1 MPDPDKFGTEYNGD
15 YSFDGAKTITFKD
28 MTLQSAGA
36 DYLGFIRADQTV
48 VEDCIINGKTFY
60 WGYTSA
66 SFKNT
71 TFNCPSGDYAI
82 WTYSSPTM
90 TFNTCTF
97 NSSGKVINVYTDYG
111 AGKQDIMVNFENCT
125 VNNTGKSLKP
135 VLNINDS
142 NMGNF
147 KYILNISGNTTVT
160 GVDADKDTCSRLF
173 GFGGKAASNNKGKT
187 VVSFGDTTVWED
199 GKMVDAK
206 AYHTDGVTVDGV
218 TYDNRVDGAND
229 SLYAEGYK
237 DNAFTITYSEW
248 TKNPDGTKTH
258 TVTKTC
264 NYCGYQESTTETAEA
279 DPIDWDVSKSKI
291 ATKLDT
297 NTWTS
302 NVTLS
307 LPSTEENL
315 ASDVVFVLDGSSSA
329 NTGVVNASLA
339 LLQNLKESASDSS
352 AAVNVCVVKFK
363 RQAYKSDWFDLSRD
377 FDAIKTA
384 METKYSGGTNL
395 HAGLLAGQE
404 ALEEHS
410 NVAAGRKYLIL
421 VSDGS
426 TYLYSKDGNWA
437 SDTPFTRSYFPAE
450 PYNAFAGGY
459 WDNSYYEPN
468 NHPDVNVPRP
478 KTTSDVATWQAYLKD
493 VEERNAESHG
503 DDYDYHCDYDL
514 NFNQGKPSSDFK
526 SQPCV
531 PRSANNRDMAFY
543 YADQVWQE
551 IKNAGYNAY
560 SIATEDGMAGA
571 GNADDSHCFMNYLNG
586 GEILNFSDIQQEILY
601 AVGAGSTVED
611 KIGDAFDFVP
621 GSLKL
626 TVGGTEL
633 ESKAEGNVTYFG
645 DRAENLNEENFRFK
659 VQYAPDTETFVWT
672 INENVSNFAPV
683 QLTYTVKL
691 TNPETAPGTY
701 GVEDLNGEKTLSEEE
716 AEKALFTNAY
726 AVLNAKNS
734 AGAPVKAQEFPKPS
748 VSYTVKSFI
757 DASGSPAIIAAA
769 CLNTKDHYSYLIG
782 YSDGTVRPNGR
793 ITRAEVATI
802 FFRLLTDDARQ
813 RNWSSENNFSDV
825 SADKW
830 YNNAVSTLCH
840 MGVLGGYSDGTFRP
854 NAPITRAEF
863 AKIAVS
869 FSQANGSAVYSYF
882 TDVKTTDW
890 FAPYVTTAKDSG
902 LIEGYSD
909 GSFKPENRI
918 TRAEACAIVNRVL
931 GRKPSKSHMKISGRI
946 DWPDCTTADWFYEAI
961 MEATNSHT
969 YQMGK
974 RVETWNG
981 KLEKIFANKAET
993 VAVEYDVPLDNH
1005 KYTGSPVIRVA
1016 KPKVFIPV
1024 FPGTNCEIDTK
1035 RAFEKAGAETEIL
1048 VVQNLCA
1055 KDIEYTIDRMEKAIR
1070 SSQII
1075 MIPGGFSGGDEPEG
1089 SGKFIATTFRN
1100 PKIAQAVTDL
1110 LDTRDGLVLGICN
1123 GFQAL
1128 IKLGLVTYGKIVDLK
1143 DDDPTLTFNTLG
1155 RHVSRMVYTRVT
1167 NTKSPWLSGVNAGD
1181 VFAIPVSH
1189 GEGRFVADDAALKKL
1204 IENGQI
1210 ATQYTT
1216 PCGKV
1221 SGDITWNPNGSV
1233 CGIEGITSPDGRVF
1247 GKMGHSERKG
1257 ENLYFNVPGE
1267 KDQQIF
1273 ESGVRYFK

>member
-1 MPDPDKFGTEYNGD
+1 MAVTLLPTAVFAEDATGTSSAGGTIYVDAVNGNDSNENVGQSWETAYQTLKTAVTAAKSGDTIMLSAAKYTLYGIPSTNTTKGKDLTFVGQGADKTGWNIGAEVPDPDKFGTEYNGD
-15 YSFDGAKTITFKD
+15 YSFDGAGTIKFEQ
-28 MTLQSAGA
+28 MTLQSSKA

-48 VEDCIINGKTFY
+48 VEDCTINGKTFY

-66 SFKNT
+66 IFKDT
-71 TFNCPSGDYAI
+71 TFNCPSGDYAV

-90 TFNTCTF
+90 TFDHCTF

-111 AGKQDIMVNFENCT
+111 AGKQDITVNFENCT

-142 NMGNF
+142 NMGKF

-160 GVDADKDTCSRLF
+160 GVDVDKDTCSRLF

-187 VVSFGDTTVWED
+187 VVNFGDTTVWED

-206 AYHTDGVTVDGV
+206 AYHTDGVKVDGV
-218 TYDNRVDGAND
+218 TYGNGGSGAND
-229 SLYAEGYK
+229 ILYAEGYK

-307 LPSTEENL
+307 LPSAEEAL
-315 ASDVVFVLDGSSSA
+315 GSDIVFVLDKSSCKKETAASAAQMLTALQSQVQSNGSKIQV
-329 NTGVVNASLA
+329 GVVVFGGDARVSYPLEAFPATEAA
-339 LLQNLKESASDSS
+339 LEE
-352 AAVNVCVVKFK
+352 
-363 RQAYKSDWFDLSRD
+363 LS
-377 FDAIKTA
+377 TA
-384 METKYSGGTNL
+384 LSTRPDGLMGGSNM
-395 HAGLLAGQE
+395 HAGLLAAQE
-404 ALEEHS
+404 MLRCSTTDA
-410 NVAAGRKYLIL
+410 NRKYVIL
-421 VSDGS
+421 VSDGLTRLFTGS
-426 TYLYSKDGNWA
+426 DGKTKDIYYQYTYQDMTGDKQVGTEEGQISPKDCVYFGMIDEWTSVRTKETNTVLRPIPYGSWDTYFSKVKDWVRTDGDAYALNYETYGNDPTEKVKNKVTGEITDTDFKYIGHNDYENHA
-437 SDTPFTRSYFPAE
+437 MSVDRAVYEAYDSFTGMVDSGYRCYAVLPDSGTPFGTAFMDALNEYAHNSVID
-450 PYNAFAGGY
+450 FAG
-459 WDNSYYEPN
+459 
-468 NHPDVNVPRP
+468 
-478 KTTSDVATWQAYLKD
+478 
-493 VEERNAESHG
+493 
-503 DDYDYHCDYDL
+503 
-514 NFNQGKPSSDFK
+514 
-526 SQPCV
+526 
-531 PRSANNRDMAFY
+531 
-543 YADQVWQE
+543 
-551 IKNAGYNAY
+551 I
-560 SIATEDGMAGA
+560 GA
-571 GNADDSHCFMNYLNG
+571 
-586 GEILNFSDIQQEILY
+586 EILY

-645 DRAENLNEENFRFK
+645 DSAENLNEENFRFK

-701 GVEDLNGEKTLSEEE
+701 GVEDLNGEKTLSEAE

-890 FAPYVTTAKDSG
+890 FAPYVTAAKDSS

-931 GRKPSKSHMKISGRI
+931 GRKPSKNHMKISDRI

-981 KLEKIFANKAET
+981 KLPQRDWAALENNWASA
-993 VAVEYDVPLDNH
+993 
-1005 KYTGSPVIRVA
+1005 YTG
-1016 KPKVFIPV
+1016 K
-1024 FPGTNCEIDTK
+1024 
-1035 RAFEKAGAETEIL
+1035 
-1048 VVQNLCA
+1048 
-1055 KDIEYTIDRMEKAIR
+1055 
-1070 SSQII
+1070 
-1075 MIPGGFSGGDEPEG
+1075 GGE
-1089 SGKFIATTFRN
+1089 
-1100 PKIAQAVTDL
+1100 V
-1110 LDTRDGLVLGICN
+1110 
-1123 GFQAL
+1123 
-1128 IKLGLVTYGKIVDLK
+1128 
-1143 DDDPTLTFNTLG
+1143 
-1155 RHVSRMVYTRVT
+1155 H
-1167 NTKSPWLSGVNAGD
+1167 
-1181 VFAIPVSH
+1181 
-1189 GEGRFVADDAALKKL
+1189 
-1204 IENGQI
+1204 
-1210 ATQYTT
+1210 
-1216 PCGKV
+1216 
-1221 SGDITWNPNGSV
+1221 
-1233 CGIEGITSPDGRVF
+1233 
-1247 GKMGHSERKG
+1247 
-1257 ENLYFNVPGE
+1257 
-1267 KDQQIF
+1267 
-1273 ESGVRYFK
+1273 

>member
-1 MPDPDKFGTEYNGD
+1 MFAEDATGNLIPAGGAKIGETVYQTLEAAVTAAASGDTIQLGAGKYTLYKKGAETKGKDLTFVGQGADETTWGIGATMPDPDKFGTEYNGD
-15 YSFDGAKTITFKD
+15 YSFDGAGTVTFKN
-28 MTLQSAGA
+28 MTLQSADA
-36 DYLGFIRADQTV
+36 NYLGFIRADQTV

-90 TFNTCTF
+90 TFDHCTF
-97 NSSGKVINVYTDYG
+97 NSSGKVINVFTDYG
-111 AGKQDIMVNFENCT
+111 AGKQDITVNFKNCT
-125 VNNTGKSLKP
+125 VNSTAPESLS
-135 VLNINDS
+135 VMNINDG
-142 NMGNF
+142 NMGGF
-147 KYILNISGNTTVT
+147 KYILNFSGSNTVNGIKADGIKSTAGSHASPAKDTGTKTSEQATCSKLFEFNMKYGNGNT
-160 GVDADKDTCSRLF
+160 
-173 GFGGKAASNNKGKT
+173 GKT
-187 VVSFGDTTVWED
+187 IVNIDGKPVWKD
-199 GKMVDAK
+199 GKMVSHAID
-206 AYHTDGVTVDGV
+206 T
-218 TYDNRVDGAND
+218 AND
-229 SLYAEGYK
+229 KYTDGYK

-302 NVTLS
+302 DVTLS
-307 LPSTEENL
+307 LPSAEENL

-339 LLQNLKESASDSS
+339 LLQSLKESASDSGT
-352 AAVNVCVVKFK
+352 AVNVCVVKFK
-363 RQAYKSDWFDLSRD
+363 RRAYKSDWFDLSKD

-586 GEILNFSDIQQEILY
+586 GEILSFSDIQQEILY

-701 GVEDLNGEKTLSEEE
+701 GVEDLNGEKTLSEAE

-734 AGAPVKAQEFPKPS
+734 AGAPVKVQEFPKPS
-748 VSYTVKSFI
+748 VSYTVKSFV
-757 DASGSPAIIAAA
+757 DASDSPAIIAAA

-931 GRKPSKSHMKISGRI
+931 GRKPSKNHMKISGRI

-981 KLEKIFANKAET
+981 KLPQRDWAALENNWASA
-993 VAVEYDVPLDNH
+993 
-1005 KYTGSPVIRVA
+1005 YTG
-1016 KPKVFIPV
+1016 K
-1024 FPGTNCEIDTK
+1024 
-1035 RAFEKAGAETEIL
+1035 
-1048 VVQNLCA
+1048 
-1055 KDIEYTIDRMEKAIR
+1055 
-1070 SSQII
+1070 
-1075 MIPGGFSGGDEPEG
+1075 GGE
-1089 SGKFIATTFRN
+1089 
-1100 PKIAQAVTDL
+1100 V
-1110 LDTRDGLVLGICN
+1110 
-1123 GFQAL
+1123 
-1128 IKLGLVTYGKIVDLK
+1128 
-1143 DDDPTLTFNTLG
+1143 
-1155 RHVSRMVYTRVT
+1155 H
-1167 NTKSPWLSGVNAGD
+1167 
-1181 VFAIPVSH
+1181 
-1189 GEGRFVADDAALKKL
+1189 
-1204 IENGQI
+1204 
-1210 ATQYTT
+1210 
-1216 PCGKV
+1216 
-1221 SGDITWNPNGSV
+1221 
-1233 CGIEGITSPDGRVF
+1233 
-1247 GKMGHSERKG
+1247 
-1257 ENLYFNVPGE
+1257 
-1267 KDQQIF
+1267 
-1273 ESGVRYFK
+1273 

>member
-1 MPDPDKFGTEYNGD
+1 MKKRILSLLLILCMAVTLLPTAVFAEDATGTSSAGGTIYVDAVNGNDSNENVGQSWDTAYKTLKTAVTAAKSGDTIMLSAAKYTLYGISSTNTTKGKDLTFVGQGADKTGWNIGAAVPDLANFGTEYNGD

-48 VEDCIINGKTFY
+48 VENCTINGKTFY

-66 SFKNT
+66 MFKDT
-71 TFNCPSGDYAI
+71 TFNCPSGDYAV

-90 TFNTCTF
+90 TFDHCTF
-97 NSSGKVINVYTDYG
+97 NSSGKVINVFTDYG
-111 AGKQDIMVNFENCT
+111 AGKNDIIVNFKGCT
-125 VNNTGKSLKP
+125 VNNTVESLKP

-142 NMGNF
+142 NMGDY
-147 KYILNISGNTTVT
+147 KYILNISGKTTVT
-160 GVDADKDTCSRLF
+160 GVDVDKDTCSRLF
-173 GFGGKAASNNKGKT
+173 GFGGKAAKNNTAKT
-187 VVSFGDTTVWED
+187 VVNFGDTTVWED

-206 AYHTDGVTVDGV
+206 AYHTDGVKVDGV
-218 TYDNRVDGAND
+218 TYGNGGSGAND
-229 SLYAEGYK
+229 ILYAEGYK

-291 ATKLDT
+291 ATQLNTD
-297 NTWTS
+297 TWTS
-302 NVTLS
+302 DVTLS

-339 LLQNLKESASDSS
+339 LLQSLKESASDSGT
-352 AAVNVCVVKFK
+352 AVNVCVVKFK
-363 RQAYKSDWFDLSRD
+363 RRAYKSDWFDLSKD

-450 PYNAFAGGY
+450 PYNSFAGGY

-514 NFNQGKPSSDFK
+514 NFNQGKPSDDFK

-633 ESKAEGNVTYFG
+633 ESKADGNVTYFG

-701 GVEDLNGEKTLSEEE
+701 GVEDLNGEKTLSEAE

-869 FSQANGSAVYSYF
+869 FAQANGSAVYSYF

-931 GRKPSKSHMKISGRI
+931 GRKPSKNHMKISDRI

-981 KLEKIFANKAET
+981 KLPQRDWAALENNWASA
-993 VAVEYDVPLDNH
+993 
-1005 KYTGSPVIRVA
+1005 YTG
-1016 KPKVFIPV
+1016 K
-1024 FPGTNCEIDTK
+1024 
-1035 RAFEKAGAETEIL
+1035 
-1048 VVQNLCA
+1048 
-1055 KDIEYTIDRMEKAIR
+1055 
-1070 SSQII
+1070 
-1075 MIPGGFSGGDEPEG
+1075 GGE
-1089 SGKFIATTFRN
+1089 
-1100 PKIAQAVTDL
+1100 V
-1110 LDTRDGLVLGICN
+1110 
-1123 GFQAL
+1123 
-1128 IKLGLVTYGKIVDLK
+1128 
-1143 DDDPTLTFNTLG
+1143 
-1155 RHVSRMVYTRVT
+1155 H
-1167 NTKSPWLSGVNAGD
+1167 
-1181 VFAIPVSH
+1181 
-1189 GEGRFVADDAALKKL
+1189 
-1204 IENGQI
+1204 
-1210 ATQYTT
+1210 
-1216 PCGKV
+1216 
-1221 SGDITWNPNGSV
+1221 
-1233 CGIEGITSPDGRVF
+1233 
-1247 GKMGHSERKG
+1247 
-1257 ENLYFNVPGE
+1257 
-1267 KDQQIF
+1267 
-1273 ESGVRYFK
+1273 